1 MKMQYNKEETKT
13 KEKHT
18 LCLTYGPR
26 EDEVLREIDT
36 LVEKKILPDNRNE
49 ILRRGVHAVRHLA
62 EVDEK
67 PLLNLLFQNLNYAMK
82 NNDIQLLRISES
94 LSVVILATLISKYGV
109 LRSETFETIPMN
121 IKEIKHYQEGKK
133 EREKFDTRVIDSIGQ
148 VATSLDTIFIKRP
161 LSAKPS
167 E

>member
-1 MKMQYNKEETKT
+1 MKEN
-13 KEKHT
+13 KHT

-26 EDEVLREIDT
+26 EDEVLKEIDA
-36 LVEKKILPDNRNE
+36 LAEKEILPDNRNE
-49 ILRRGVHAVRHLA
+49 ILRRGVHTVRHLA

-133 EREKFDTRVIDSIGQ
+133 EREKFDACVIDSIGH